1 MEARKLDG
9 KKDQKEDINSR
20 KKENGT
26 KGRQECR
33 SEGQIL

>member
-1 MEARKLDG
+1 MEARKLDR
-9 KKDQKEDINSR
+9 KKDQKEDIKTR
-20 KKENGT
+20 KKEDGT